1 VLSIK
6 SVQVPMVLQIKAKT
20 GGKWNWIWHWSVI
33 VISTVL
39 GIATTAAAVR
49 IIFNN
54 ARVYHFFADM

>member
-1 VLSIK
+1 
-6 SVQVPMVLQIKAKT
+6 MVLQIKAKT
-20 GGKWNWIWHWSVI
+20 GGKWNRIWHWSVI